1 MHVVFEGIDGSG
13 KTTLSTLVARRLR
26 ASGRGVT
33 HLREGGRYGSEVG
46 QAVRELARDARL
58 LAMDPRTE
66 LLLGAAREAQLGR
79 ELTIPARARGELIVG
94 DRSAASLEVLGL
106 ARGLPREEVAAIAHA
121 AQRGAEPDLTILVDV
136 DPTLARARRKASK
149 TLEAEDRAPGRK
161 NLAGA
166 GLQARMRRA
175 YLELAAE
182 RGWVVL
188 DNGGLRGIDDVAV
201 RAEAAIVAFQHG
213 GLAAARTAVGAPES
227 RVAGTSQLEDTTAA
241 LMAWIDARAAGEPS
255 VAAWMLGGLPGP
267 EAAARREALVERCAP
282 QVLTGLRG
290 LWDDAAL
297 ALRRRFVRAEPI
309 AVARSLVVPKRLAA
323 SERPAVLD
331 SLLAEC
337 AVGAPGDAARALRGR
352 DDACA
357 WALRDALAQRSS
369 AAPSV
374 AASLAG
380 LASPRA
386 WTARDRW
393 LASLGGRDQLITHA
407 LAAAAAGSVAGLD
420 DEPAWRIRRAAW
432 TEAPVASL
440 ASLAGCASDD
450 AWAWRD
456 AYAVPAARVV
466 LRSLGGLAGERAAK
480 LRAELAPRCPEAVE
494 STAGLDDDAA
504 WRLREDAVAAWPS
517 AVLDVLSVGPPSPRA
532 RTLARSI
539 TSQFAGDLGVL
550 ASAAT
555 FALRHPGGA

>member
-26 ASGRGVT
+26 ASGKGVT

-106 ARGLPREEVAAIAHA
+106 ARGLPREEVASIAEA

-149 TLEAEDRAPGRK
+149 ALEAEDRAPGRK

-175 YLELAAE
+175 YLELAAA

-213 GLAAARTAVGAPES
+213 GLAAARAAVGAPEP
-227 RVAGTSQLEDTTAA
+227 RVGGTTTLEDTPAA
-241 LMAWIDARAAGEPS
+241 LMQWIDARAGGEPH
-255 VAAWMLGGLPGP
+255 VAAWMLGGMPGA
-267 EAAARREALVERCAP
+267 EASNRRDALVERCAP

-290 LWDDAAL
+290 LWDEAAL

-309 AVARSLVVPKRLAA
+309 AVARSLVVPRRLAA
-323 SERPAVLD
+323 ADRPEVLD

-337 AVGAPGDAARALRGR
+337 AVGAPGDAARALRSR
-352 DDACA
+352 DDSCA
-357 WALRDALAQRSS
+357 WALRDALAQRSA
-369 AAPSV
+369 AAPAV

-380 LASPRA
+380 LSGARA
-386 WTARDRW
+386 WTARERW
-393 LASLGGRDQLITHA
+393 LASLGGRDQLKTHA
-407 LAAAAAGSVAGLD
+407 LAAAAAGSVSGLD

-432 TEAPVASL
+432 AEAPVACLS
-440 ASLAGCASDD
+440 SLAGCASDD
-450 AWAWRD
+450 AWTWRD

-466 LRSLGGLAGERAAK
+466 LRSLIGLAGPRAAT
-480 LRAELAPRCPEAVE
+480 LREGLTARCPEAVE
-494 STAGLDDDAA
+494 STSGLDDDAA
-504 WRLREDAVAAWPS
+504 WRLREDAVATWPA
-517 AVLDVLSVGPPSPRA
+517 AVLDVLANAPPSARGRA
-532 RTLARSI
+532 LARSI
-539 TSQFAGDLGVL
+539 VHDHPGDLGVL

-555 FALRHPGGA
+555 FALRHPGGP